1 MEVTHIRKKVNELTL
16 KSDDENKLLSEVVK
30 TLTQDLQGKVGFLIS
45 KGSLNRAS
53 WGEINFIEKKRLL
66 TLERKLSDLLITA
79 SEEKKEDEESR
90 RTLVL
95 QLLKQELALNC
106 GEVCSIGDESL
117 EGWLIL
123 GSVEALGLNHSL
135 PESLQISIGLALK
148 TAELQSQV
156 GRKKR
161 YKRLRQKVTEAIH
174 NSQDLETILHSAIA
188 QTTQALEISRG
199 IVLMLRY
206 AEPIFSNRQEISDP
220 DVEVQP
226 LTQWAQTPQLEA
238 ELTSFPLKE
247 SPFCLKAWQQA
258 PIALSVENH
267 NDLEESNL
275 FSNSEVM
282 SASLITPLMG
292 KSSDRPES
300 QIVFGF
306 LLLENETP
314 RQWQQEE
321 KELVSWVSIEA
332 STAIIHNKTLKRV
345 QSLVDE
351 RTAQLQRS
359 LDVQA
364 KLYETSRHQVEQ
376 LQQLNKLKD
385 EFLATISHELN
396 TPLTTM
402 KMAIHNLRRD
412 DLSVERRQKYL
423 GILEEEWKRE
433 HNLIKDLLTLQ
444 KLEEEGIK
452 LQLETVNLE
461 QLLTQLVEEF
471 QEKWMEKGLDF
482 VLNLEQV
489 SSEKESLT
497 IYSDRESLR
506 RISFELLSNAAKYS
520 TQRTTVEIIVSEPMP
535 NSIRIAVKNIGHGI
549 ALGEQS
555 YIFERFRR
563 GKGATQKAIPGT
575 GLGLALVKSLVEH
588 LQGKID
594 LESEYNPDG
603 VGETIFY
610 VTLPK
615 FKSEMSGEKYQPP
628 STGSG

>member
-117 EGWLIL
+117 QGWLIL
-123 GSVEALGLNHSL
+123 GSVEALGLNHCL

-206 AEPIFSNRQEISDP
+206 AEPIFRNRQEISDP

-226 LTQWAQTPQLEA
+226 LTQWAQKPQLEA

-267 NDLEESNL
+267 SDLEESNL

-615 FKSEMSGEKYQPP
+615 FKSEMSGEKSQPP

>member
-106 GEVCSIGDESL
+106 GEVCSIGDESF

-161 YKRLRQKVTEAIH
+161 YKQLRQKVTEAIH

-603 VGETIFY
+603 VGETIFS

-615 FKSEMSGEKYQPP
+615 FKSQ
-628 STGSG
+628 TA